1 MEPNEETGAA
11 QAAALPTDPPD
22 PNDNGSPLGGPGK
35 QIPAIAL
42 GVNVD
47 EPQSPNCPAQP
58 DALDGETE

>member
-47 EPQSPNCPAQP
+47 EPQSPICPAQP

>member
-35 QIPAIAL
+35 QIPAVKQA
-42 GVNVD
+42 
-47 EPQSPNCPAQP
+47 PARAIQK
-58 DALDGETE
+58 E